1 MLGRDRA
8 DGLVLLA
15 VGIAVLAVF
24 LMRPVTVGA
33 VLGVVAALM
42 AALAALEVLRRPQV
56 GDPGAALDPE
66 PNRATVAE

>member
-1 MLGRDRA
+1 
-8 DGLVLLA
+8 
-15 VGIAVLAVF
+15 
-24 LMRPVTVGA
+24 MRPVTVGA

-56 GDPGAALDPE
+56 GDPGVALDPE